1 MASPIYRYYVLA
13 LAMCVI
19 ILSYADRILVGLLAE
34 AIKSDLGLTDSQL
47 GLLSGTAFVAIYV
60 TLGLLV
66 GWLADRHRRV
76 TIISAAVA
84 IWSACTVFFGLG
96 TTYSH
101 LVLARLGVGMGE
113 AGCNATSAS
122 LLVDTFPVKQR
133 GRVLSIFYMGNSIGA
148 ALGALFAAWILTELG
163 WRAAFVIAGS
173 AGFILAPLVYFTVK
187 EPSRAAPGVDALPPL
202 PFLLSVR
209 TMLAIPTFRRICLG
223 AGLSS
228 VPAFSTLFWFP
239 SFLSRSFGA
248 EIENIAVILGV
259 IYLAAG
265 ITGGWIGGYLSDR
278 LSTRGLGM
286 YSAVPALS
294 FALSAPLLLCAVIA
308 NSYNTALVSIFLVT
322 LVSSAA
328 NGSISAGVQHL
339 ATGRLR
345 GTAASIQSFSAVVIG
360 MGVGLPFIGF
370 VSDQLS
376 RFGLESL
383 RWALLL
389 LPVFFL
395 LAAGSFFLAARS
407 LDRDVK
413 QRT

>member
-13 LAMCVI
+13 LSMCVI

-34 AIKSDLGLTDSQL
+34 AIKSDLNLTDAQL

-60 TLGLLV
+60 SLGLVV
-66 GWLADRHRRV
+66 GWISDRHRRV
-76 TIISAAVA
+76 TIISAAIV
-84 IWSACTVFFGLG
+84 IWSSCTVLFGLG
-96 TTYSH
+96 TTYLH

-122 LLVDTFPVKQR
+122 LLVDTFPAKQR

-148 ALGALFAAWILTELG
+148 SLGALFAAWILTELG
-163 WRAAFVIAGS
+163 WRAAFVIAGL
-173 AGFILAPLVYFTVK
+173 AGFIIAPLVYFTVK
-187 EPSRAAPGVDALPPL
+187 EPSRAEPGVEASPPL
-202 PFLLSVR
+202 PFVLSVR

-223 AGLSS
+223 VGLSS
-228 VPAFSTLFWFP
+228 VPAFSTLFWFA

-248 EIENIAVILGV
+248 ELSHIAIVLGV
-259 IYLAAG
+259 IYLGGG
-265 ITGGWIGGYLSDR
+265 IIGGWIGGYLSDR

-294 FALSAPLLLCAVIA
+294 FALSAPLLLGAVLA
-308 NSYNTALVSIFLVT
+308 GSYNTALVFIFLVT

-328 NGSISAGVQHL
+328 NGSVSAGVQHL

-360 MGVGLPFIGF
+360 MGIGLPFIGF

-376 RFGLESL
+376 GFGLESL

-389 LPVFFL
+389 LPIFYL
-395 LAAGSFFLAARS
+395 GAAGSFSLAARS
-407 LDRDVK
+407 LDGDVK